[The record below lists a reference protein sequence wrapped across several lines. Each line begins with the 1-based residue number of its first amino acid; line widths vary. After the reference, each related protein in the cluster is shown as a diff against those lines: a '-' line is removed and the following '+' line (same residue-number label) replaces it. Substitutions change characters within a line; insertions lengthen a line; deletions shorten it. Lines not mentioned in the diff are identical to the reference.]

1 MYRKTPEIL
10 TRTPPGQNLPCS
22 ERRDEGAN
30 PAQEEGSPTAQQ
42 RGMEIPF
49 NTHDYIPLAL
59 GTEEG
64 VDGGGTREGCNENTP
79 PAKME
84 EVRERPSL
92 QEENSDQLL
101 VEPINQFQSISVFL
115 HLSQGRIEELNS
127 LLSKL
132 ASTPITMEMTCKWL
146 DLDPAL
152 KEIPVDSQ
160 IKNLIKGLTIRMV
173 LSPL

>member
-10 TRTPPGQNLPCS
+10 IRTPPRQNLPCS

-64 VDGGGTREGCNENTP
+64 VD
-79 PAKME
+79 
-84 EVRERPSL
+84 
-92 QEENSDQLL
+92 
-101 VEPINQFQSISVFL
+101 
-115 HLSQGRIEELNS
+115 
-127 LLSKL
+127 
-132 ASTPITMEMTCKWL
+132 
-146 DLDPAL
+146 
-152 KEIPVDSQ
+152 
-160 IKNLIKGLTIRMV
+160 
-173 LSPL
+173 